1 MLKIADFE
9 EFKNLLLDLR
19 VRIRGDVEHLT
30 SEALDRDQNSGE
42 SRSPQ
47 HLAELGTDT
56 YEQDFALRRVENEQE
71 VLAEIEAAL
80 QRIEAG
86 TYGLCE
92 ACLEAGKTPA
102 KAMIPKAR
110 LRVIP
115 YARNCVECER
125 KRELSH

>member
-1 MLKIADFE
+1 MLKVADFE
-9 EFKNLLLDLR
+9 EFKSLLLDVR
-19 VRIRGDVEHLT
+19 ARIRGDVEHLT
-30 SEALDRDQNSGE
+30 SEALDRDQNGGE

-102 KAMIPKAR
+102 KAVIPKAR

>member
-1 MLKIADFE
+1 MLKVADFE
-9 EFKNLLLDLR
+9 EFKSLLLDVR
-19 VRIRGDVEHLT
+19 ARIRGDVEHLT
-30 SEALDRDQNSGE
+30 SEALDRDAGGGE

-71 VLAEIEAAL
+71 VLVEIEAAL
-80 QRIEAG
+80 QRIEDG

-102 KAMIPKAR
+102 KAVIPKAR